1 MRRLCYAVAIACPHR
16 GWYRL
21 GDQPAQFR
29 ARGAG
34 ISRASCR
41 RVVGEDNVAWRVDV
55 KGRGW
60 SSPVAWNTTVFVTSA
75 ISPGA
80 FKAPSTGIFGNDYV
94 AELMKQGLSEDEVN
108 KRVISRDIELTSET
122 GEIRYMVYAFDANSG
137 KLKWEREAHKGAPFG
152 GRHSQRHLASERG
165 TDGER
170 LLYFGNVGLFAYLAR
185 RQLLWTTRFDPQPMY
200 LDFGTAASP
209 VVHDGQRLRRARQRR
224 QIICRRG

>member
-1 MRRLCYAVAIACPHR
+1 MHRLIGVLSCSALSVLSVALVIGSEPSVAWP
-16 GWYRL
+16 
-21 GDQPAQFR
+21 QFR
-29 ARGAG
+29 GPAGAG
-34 ISRASCR
+34 IFEGKLPTTWS
-41 RVVGEDNVAWRVDV
+41 EKDNVEWSEVV

-137 KLKWEREAHKGAPFG
+137 TLKWSAI
-152 GRHSQRHLASERG
+152 S
-165 TDGER
+165 
-170 LLYFGNVGLFAYLAR
+170 R
-185 RQLLWTTRFDPQPMY
+185 R
-200 LDFGTAASP
+200 
-209 VVHDGQRLRRARQRR
+209 RRARAGHRPSSGR
-224 QIICRRG
+224 TIDAPS